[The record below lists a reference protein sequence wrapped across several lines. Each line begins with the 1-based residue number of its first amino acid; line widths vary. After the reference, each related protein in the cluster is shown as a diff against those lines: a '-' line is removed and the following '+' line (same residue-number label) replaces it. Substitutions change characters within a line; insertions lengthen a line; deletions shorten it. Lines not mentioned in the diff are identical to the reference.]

1 MQPGGAGLL
10 DWYLKIITSA
20 IESFVDFI
28 SQLIVVSIM
37 LLGKMTVPTYIIW
50 LGTDIPLLVYVE
62 SFKDHDYPCYII
74 SGLVGLVMISP
85 LHLNL
90 ITELANKAGSLALV
104 GEISA
109 LLNTRNLNHL
119 PAWWVPMGVTAFSLS
134 LGVNA
139 IVTGLLVL
147 KIILECRQTKSAN
160 HLNWRKNIVPIIAIL
175 IETGLMT
182 FVGQLAWTISYGLG
196 SNVFGLVAGI
206 VVMLY
211 VGVSLSLI

>member
-1 MQPGGAGLL
+1 M
-10 DWYLKIITSA
+10 
-20 IESFVDFI
+20 
-28 SQLIVVSIM
+28 
-37 LLGKMTVPTYIIW
+37 
-50 LGTDIPLLVYVE
+50 E

-74 SGLVGLVMISP
+74 SGLVGLVLISL

-104 GEISA
+104 GELSA
-109 LLNTRNLNHL
+109 LLNTRNMNHL

-147 KIILECRQTKSAN
+147 KITLEYRQTKCSN
-160 HLNWRKNIVPIIAIL
+160 HLDWRRNIVPIIAIL

-182 FVGQLAWTISYGLG
+182 FVGQLAWTISYGLE
-196 SNVFGLVAGI
+196 SNVFSLVAG
-206 VVMLY
+206 VVIMLY
-211 VGVSLSLI
+211 VGVNLKINLIADENPIGTLTNNYPCPSCAW